1 MSAPTAEVVI
11 CGAGIAGVAAAYHL
25 AVRRG
30 VRSVVLVDERP
41 PLSLTSDKSAES
53 YRNWW
58 PGPGDDMAA
67 LMNRSIDLMEELA
80 GESDN
85 VFLMNRRGYLFA
97 TAKPGQVEG
106 YVKVAEDAA
115 ARGVGP
121 LRLHRSAGG
130 DYRPSPA
137 TGYEGQPTGTDVVT
151 DPAPDPPPLPLPR
164 RGDGRAAAR
173 APLRLVQRPAAR
185 HVHARA
191 RARSGRAPDRG
202 ASGRG
207 GDGGGRVSG
216 VRVSGAG
223 GGRTIGT
230 PRFVNAA
237 GPYVK
242 AVGRLLDVEIPVFCE
257 RHAKV
262 AFHDTQG
269 VVPRH
274 APMMIWTDPVRLPWS
289 DDEREELGQ
298 AEGLRHLLDE
308 MPAGVHGRP
317 EGGGDSPV
325 MLGVWTYDVEPM
337 EPRFPVEFDPAYAE
351 IVIRGM
357 TRLIPGLGAY
367 VPRLPKHF
375 VDGGYYTK
383 TEENRLLVGTAPG
396 RGRVHA
402 GGALR
407 LRDDV
412 LERRRRSAG
421 RLHRGAAAPPVR
433 ARVPPRSL
441 PGSRLPDAA
450 RRVGGFG
457 AALALAP
464 VLHRV
469 AQDQLELRPTDRR
482 GAPPT
487 AGAAGF
493 SVPSIRA
500 GTSRSPYSRCAV
512 RPLGMPTSR
521 ISDMERPWQ
530 RLAPLRVAS
539 GRATGTPISS
549 AARRCRSGD
558 VA

>member
-1 MSAPTAEVVI
+1 MGAETAEVVI

-80 GESDN
+80 RESDN

-97 TAKPGQVEG
+97 TAQPEQIPG
-106 YVKVAEDAA
+106 YVKAAEDAA

-151 DPAPDPPPLPLPR
+151 DPELIR
-164 RGDGRAAAR
+164 RHFPYLAEDTVG
-173 APLRLVQRPAAR
+173 LL
-185 HVHARA
+185 HARRCGWFSGQQLGMYMLE
-191 RARSGRAPDRG
+191 RAREAGVRLIEGRVDGVETAGGRVIGARVSG
-202 ASGRG
+202 
-207 GDGGGRVSG
+207 GGGR
-216 VRVSGAG
+216 
-223 GGRTIGT
+223 RTIGT

-237 GPYVK
+237 GPHVK
-242 AVGRLLDVEIPVFCE
+242 TVGRLLDVEIPVFCE

-262 AFHDTQG
+262 AFHDTQA

-298 AEGLRHLLDE
+298 AESLRHLLEE

-317 EGGGDSPV
+317 EGGGDSPI

-357 TRLIPGLGAY
+357 TRLIPGLRAY

-383 TEENRLLVGTAPG
+383 TEENRLLSGPLPVEGAY
-396 RGRVHA
+396 VL
-402 GGALR
+402 GGL
-407 LRDDV
+407 
-412 LERRRRSAG
+412 SG
-421 RLHRGAAAPPVR
+421 YGMMSSNGAAD
-433 ARVPPRSL
+433 L
-441 PGSRLPDAA
+441 
-450 RRVGGFG
+450 
-457 AALALAP
+457 LADYIA
-464 VLHRV
+464 
-469 AQDQLELRPTDRR
+469 E
-482 GAPPT
+482 
-487 AGAAGF
+487 
-493 SVPSIRA
+493 
-500 GTSRSPYSRCAV
+500 
-512 RPLGMPTSR
+512 RPLPR
-521 ISDMERPWQ
+521 YAPAF
-530 RLAPLRVAS
+530 RLDRYESPAYRALLADWGDS
-539 GRATGTPISS
+539 GQL
-549 AARRCRSGD
+549 
-558 VA
+558 

>member
-1 MSAPTAEVVI
+1 MSVPTAEVVI
-11 CGAGIAGVAAAYHL
+11 CGAGIAGVAVAYHL

-30 VRSVVLVDERP
+30 IRSVVLVDERP

-80 GESDN
+80 RESDN

-97 TAKPGQVEG
+97 TAQPGQIED
-106 YVKVAEDAA
+106 YVKAAEDAA

-130 DYRPSPA
+130 DYQPSPA

-151 DPAPDPPPLPLPR
+151 DRSLIR
-164 RGDGRAAAR
+164 RHFPYLAEETVA
-173 APLRLVQRPAAR
+173 LL
-185 HVHARA
+185 HARRCGWFSGQQLGMYMLE
-191 RARSGRAPDRG
+191 RAREAGVRLTEGRVDAVETV
-202 ASGRG
+202 
-207 GDGGGRVSG
+207 GGRVTG

-242 AVGRLLDVEIPVFCE
+242 EIGRLLDVEIPVFCE

-262 AFHDTQG
+262 AFHDTHG

-357 TRLIPGLGAY
+357 TRLIPGLGTY

-383 TEENRLLVGTAPG
+383 TEENRLLSGPLPVEGAY
-396 RGRVHA
+396 VL
-402 GGALR
+402 GGL
-407 LRDDV
+407 
-412 LERRRRSAG
+412 SG
-421 RLHRGAAAPPVR
+421 YGMMSSNGAAD
-433 ARVPPRSL
+433 L
-441 PGSRLPDAA
+441 
-450 RRVGGFG
+450 
-457 AALALAP
+457 LADYIA
-464 VLHRV
+464 
-469 AQDQLELRPTDRR
+469 E
-482 GAPPT
+482 
-487 AGAAGF
+487 
-493 SVPSIRA
+493 
-500 GTSRSPYSRCAV
+500 
-512 RPLGMPTSR
+512 RPLPR
-521 ISDMERPWQ
+521 YAPAF
-530 RLAPLRVAS
+530 RLDRYRDPAYRTLLAEWGDS
-539 GRATGTPISS
+539 GQL
-549 AARRCRSGD
+549 
-558 VA
+558 